1 MSAGFAAGVGFAWR
15 GWRLLAEP
23 GLRRFVVGPVL
34 INIAVF
40 AFALASFGQLFQQLI
55 ERYCAGWPDWAL
67 WIAWLVFGTLAAI
80 TLFFT
85 FSLVANVLASP
96 FNGLLAEAV
105 ERHLRHP
112 GQPLEFSW
120 KNLFA
125 EAGRALYAALR
136 KLLYFGWRAL
146 PLVVLSFIPGLNLVA
161 PLLWIV
167 FGGWMLA
174 IEYLDCPLGNH
185 GQLFPVAVDR
195 LRGERAMALGFGV
208 SLSLLTMVPVLNVLA
223 MPIGVAGA
231 TAMYCAHFAPRE

>member
-40 AFALASFGQLFQQLI
+40 AFALARFGQLFQQLI

-112 GQPLEFSW
+112 GQALEFSW
-120 KNLFA
+120 KSLFA

-146 PLVVLSFIPGLNLVA
+146 PLVILSFIPGLNLVA

-208 SLSLLTMVPVLNVLA
+208 SLSLLTMVPVLNFLA

>member
-34 INIAVF
+34 INVAVF

-112 GQPLEFSW
+112 GQPLEFRW
-120 KNLFA
+120 KSLFA

-136 KLLYFGWRAL
+136 KLLYFVWRAL